1 MTQRSFKAAGLA
13 FGVTSTLAFA
23 APALAQQDT
32 QAMQRQLD
40 ALRAQVERMEQQ
52 LEAQQSATTADSG
65 QATSETRELAE
76 ENRSLIDSIQN
87 SQISGTLQL
96 NASYNDWDQANKDK
110 AGDMNFGKFVLAL
123 NGEHGNFLY
132 GFDYRFYDGY
142 QFLKSGWMG
151 YQATENDTVK
161 VGLVQ
166 TPFGNMDYGYLGWY
180 GTLPYL
186 SGFNDNQNAGI
197 KWDHTQGAWDTSLA
211 FFKSDQLGDGN
222 EHYGAN
228 PVGSSAQGNT
238 AENQLAGRVAYTFGQ
253 GTDYTTE
260 INFSAK
266 GGQLYNNQTNESG
279 SNWQAAV
286 GLNGS
291 YGNWYTLLQ
300 ATAYEYDAENPA
312 NSSISD
318 NAMQIGAFGFNYLIP
333 TEGQMYSASLAYS
346 MNVNWG
352 DIDNLYFYNDFS
364 YVNPKGDY
372 APSTA
377 SNPGGFGDVDDP
389 MLNDLGMKVT
399 AGPYYAWFSVIANK
413 NALGYF
419 GSPTDGDWH
428 TSVQSNFGFN
438 F

>member
-1 MTQRSFKAAGLA
+1 
-13 FGVTSTLAFA
+13 
-23 APALAQQDT
+23 
-32 QAMQRQLD
+32 MQRQLD

-52 LEAQQSATTADSG
+52 LEAQQSAPAASDS
-65 QATSETRELAE
+65 QDVAQTRELAE
-76 ENRSLIDSIQN
+76 ENRSLLESIQN

-151 YQATENDTVK
+151 YQASENDTVK

-228 PVGSSAQGNT
+228 PIGNAPVDDNGNIVPGNQGNT

-260 INFSAK
+260 INVSAK
-266 GGQLYNNQTNESG
+266 GGQLYNNYTGDSG
-279 SNWQAAV
+279 NNWQAAL

-300 ATAYEYDAENPA
+300 ATAYEYDAENPD
-312 NSSISD
+312 SSETGISD
-318 NAMQIGAFGFNYLIP
+318 DVMQVGAFNFNYLIP
-333 TEGQMYSASLAYS
+333 AEGQMYSASLAYS
-346 MNVNWG
+346 MNVDWG

-364 YVNPKGDY
+364 YISPNGDY
-372 APSTA
+372 SPS
-377 SNPGGFGDVDDP
+377 GDGGDVDNP

-419 GSPTDGDWH
+419 GSPTDGNWH

>member
-52 LEAQQSATTADSG
+52 LEAQQSTPAASDS
-65 QATSETRELAE
+65 QDVAQTRELAE
-76 ENRSLIDSIQN
+76 ENRSLLESIQN

-96 NASYNDWDQANKDK
+96 NATYNDWDQVDKDT
-110 AGDMNFGKFVLAL
+110 AGDMDFRKFVLAL

-132 GFDYRFYDGY
+132 SFEYRFYDGY

-211 FFKSDQLGDGN
+211 FFKSDQLGDSN

-228 PVGSSAQGNT
+228 PVGSSDQGNS

-260 INFSAK
+260 VNFSAK
-266 GGQLYNNQTNESG
+266 GGQLYNQNTNESG
-279 SNWQAAV
+279 DNWQAAL

-300 ATAYEYDAENPA
+300 ATAYEYDAENPDE
-312 NSSISD
+312 SVSGVSD
-318 NAMQIGAFGFNYLIP
+318 DVIQIGAFNFNYLIP
-333 TEGQMYSASLAYS
+333 AEGQMYSASLAYS
-346 MNVNWG
+346 MNVDWG

-364 YVNPKGDY
+364 YISPNGDY
-372 APSTA
+372 SPS
-377 SNPGGFGDVDDP
+377 GDGGDVDNP